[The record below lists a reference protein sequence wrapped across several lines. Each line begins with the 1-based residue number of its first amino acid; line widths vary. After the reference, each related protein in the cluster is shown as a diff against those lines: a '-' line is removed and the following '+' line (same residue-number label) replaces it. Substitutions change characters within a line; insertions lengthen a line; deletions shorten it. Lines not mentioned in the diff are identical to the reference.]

1 MCGYEMRFFKLS
13 VITLSFNKPAE
24 PKQIPTKLLARK
36 LMKKHVT
43 RALTLTTKGGWGGDS
58 VVEWNYV
65 SSVCTK
71 RY

>member
-36 LMKKHVT
+36 PMKRHVT
-43 RALTLTTKGGWGGDS
+43 RALTLTTKGEKLG
-58 VVEWNYV
+58 
-65 SSVCTK
+65 C
-71 RY
+71 